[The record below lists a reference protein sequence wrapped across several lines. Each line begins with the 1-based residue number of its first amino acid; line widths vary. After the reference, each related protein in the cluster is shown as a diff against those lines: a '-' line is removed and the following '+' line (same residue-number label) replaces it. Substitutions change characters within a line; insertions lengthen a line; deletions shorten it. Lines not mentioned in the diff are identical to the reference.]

1 MHFLIY
7 SKIIPPVGVQIK
19 SRRAAQKSGGS
30 LPLKDAFTFKK
41 NESAC
46 WQLTF
51 VVGAPCLNCIKKS
64 FWLTPPMVLTC
75 LVRRKPPIKMIN

>member
-19 SRRAAQKSGGS
+19 TRRAAQKSGGS

-41 NESAC
+41 NQSAC

-51 VVGAPCLNCIKKS
+51 VVGAPCLNCIKKILLANAAHGS
-64 FWLTPPMVLTC
+64 DMFSTAKTS
-75 LVRRKPPIKMIN
+75 N